1 MTYIIKFNVSVIITI
16 PGICY
21 INSGMILS
29 EIGTIHR
36 FSNLNKL
43 LAFAGLAPSVY
54 QSGNFQAKTTRMTK
68 RSSRVLLYSL
78 VNASLNVVRNNA
90 TPPPRLI
97 MIARGLRSG
106 LTTMHLGTVPANL
119 SKSYGRC

>member
-29 EIGTIHR
+29 EIWTIHR

-54 QSGNFQAKTTRMTK
+54 QSVNFQAKTTRMTK
-68 RSSRVLLYSL
+68 RSSRILRYSI
-78 VNASLNVVRNNA
+78 VNFS
-90 TPPPRLI
+90 I
-97 MIARGLRSG
+97 
-106 LTTMHLGTVPANL
+106 
-119 SKSYGRC
+119 K

>member
-68 RSSRVLLYSL
+68 RSSRVLRYSL
-78 VNASLNVVRNNA
+78 VNAA
-90 TPPPRLI
+90 
-97 MIARGLRSG
+97 
-106 LTTMHLGTVPANL
+106 
-119 SKSYGRC
+119 